1 MHNTC
6 MCVMLIFI
14 LSSPPYF
21 MHGVSLIMDGLYSF
35 DIVVVR
41 KMVRFT
47 VSFEVSV
54 TSIQIKFYIVGVQID
69 ELEHHQES

>member
-1 MHNTC
+1 
-6 MCVMLIFI
+6 
-14 LSSPPYF
+14 
-21 MHGVSLIMDGLYSF
+21 MDGLYSF